1 MMLQRKNEGQKM
13 NSNTS
18 AKAAAAEGS
27 APSWLLLGA
36 EPLRAVC
43 ELASAQF
50 MNRSSLPPGDG
61 HPVVLFPG
69 LASDARALAPLKGL
83 CDGLGYTTYDWGRG
97 FNTGPE
103 GDIDDWLDGL
113 VQDVVDRVGDGDER
127 ISLIGWS
134 LGGIYAREVGKKL
147 GARRARRVITI
158 GTPFA
163 GTVRQTHAGL
173 VYRLLNGS
181 KAQLEPNTMRRLA
194 TPPEVPTTSIYSR
207 SDGVVSWQACIQQG
221 RRRHVENIEV
231 SGSHCGLGWNTEV
244 FTVVADRLA
253 RR

>member
-1 MMLQRKNEGQKM
+1 M

-18 AKAAAAEGS
+18 THADAAPGS

-50 MNRSSLPPGDG
+50 MNKSALPQGDG

-69 LASDARALAPLKGL
+69 LASDARALGPLKGL
-83 CDGLGYTTYDWGRG
+83 CEGLGYTTHDWGRG

-113 VQDVVDRVGDGDER
+113 AHDVKEQVGDTDEPM
-127 ISLIGWS
+127 SLVGWS
-134 LGGIYAREVGKKL
+134 LGGIYARELAKKL
-147 GARRARRVITI
+147 GPRRTRRVITI
-158 GTPFA
+158 GTPFS
-163 GTVRQTHAGL
+163 GTVQQTHAGL
-173 VYRLLNGS
+173 IYRLLNGS
-181 KAQLEPNTMRRLA
+181 KAELEAETMRRLA

-207 SDGVVSWQACIQQG
+207 SDGVVSWQACIQRG

-244 FTVVADRLA
+244 FTIVADRLA

>member
-1 MMLQRKNEGQKM
+1 M

-18 AKAAAAEGS
+18 AKADVAEGG

-50 MNRSSLPPGDG
+50 MNKSALPPGDG

-83 CDGLGYTTYDWGRG
+83 CEGLGYTAHDWGRG

-103 GDIDDWLDGL
+103 GDIDDWLDAL
-113 VQDVVDRVGDGDER
+113 VQDVVSQVGHADER

-147 GARRARRVITI
+147 GTRRARRVITI

-163 GTVRQTHAGL
+163 GTVQQTHAGL

-207 SDGVVSWQACIQQG
+207 SDGVVSWQACIQPG
-221 RRRHVENIEV
+221 RYRHVENIEV

-244 FTVVADRLA
+244 FAIVASRLA

>member
-18 AKAAAAEGS
+18 AKASAAEGS

-50 MNRSSLPPGDG
+50 MNKSSLPAGDG

-83 CDGLGYTTYDWGRG
+83 CEGLGYATYDWGRG

-103 GDIDDWLDGL
+103 GDIDELLDGDSGL
-113 VQDVVDRVGDGDER
+113 LER
-127 ISLIGWS
+127 GR
-134 LGGIYAREVGKKL
+134 LGGINCIYRCPLSVRSTC
-147 GARRARRVITI
+147 ARR
-158 GTPFA
+158 
-163 GTVRQTHAGL
+163 
-173 VYRLLNGS
+173 
-181 KAQLEPNTMRRLA
+181 
-194 TPPEVPTTSIYSR
+194 
-207 SDGVVSWQACIQQG
+207 
-221 RRRHVENIEV
+221 NI
-231 SGSHCGLGWNTEV
+231 
-244 FTVVADRLA
+244 RLA